1 MAWHTKTRLYDC
13 DLAPVGLTNA
23 PRDGDVRP
31 IGQATGTRVLRTRAV
46 RMSALVSVVV
56 LASAVLPACVEL
68 GLVSSDASIAGGSGQ
83 TSSDMDGDTQPTG
96 DGGAAPQVGIAAIPS
111 TPAVGETVTLTCSVI
126 GGEATGVTF
135 EFQTSDGRPLDPFNA
150 DTVTFVVDETDVGT
164 SLEFTCTG
172 TTVAGTGPPSV
183 PVIVIPVAAGLPGG
197 IESPFNPD
205 FGDTF
210 DDPALTDPFADP
222 FGDPDPFDPFDPF
235 EPVEPP
241 IQPETP

>member
-1 MAWHTKTRLYDC
+1 MAWQTKTRLCDC

-23 PRDGDVRP
+23 SRDGDVRP
-31 IGQATGTRVLRTRAV
+31 IGQAIGMRAV
-46 RMSALVSVVV
+46 PARAIRISVLIGVLVC
-56 LASAVLPACVEL
+56 ASAVLPACVEL

-83 TSSDMDGDTQPTG
+83 TSSGMDGDAQPTG
-96 DGGAAPQVGIAAIPS
+96 DGGATPQVGITAIPS
-111 TPAVGETVTLTCSVI
+111 TPGVGETVTLMCSVV
-126 GGEATGVTF
+126 GGETTGVTF

-150 DTVTFVVDETDVGT
+150 DTATFVVDETDVGT

-172 TTVAGTGPPSV
+172 AAAAGTGPPSV

-205 FGDTF
+205 LGDTF
-210 DDPALTDPFADP
+210 DDPALADP
-222 FGDPDPFDPFDPF
+222 FGDPDPF